1 MTEKEI
7 YASNGFYFEETS
19 KLLDQLNETY
29 DKAKAKNEDKELNEE
44 SVEHELRNK
53 YERVLSNY
61 KGDTLTV
68 DVYDVLLGFNVTC
81 PIMSHA
87 AKKVLAAGERGHKD
101 KLTDLYDIKASI
113 ERAIEVEL
121 LLGE

>member
-7 YASNGFYFEETS
+7 YEANGFYREQTTRLLEELQVTHS
-19 KLLDQLNETY
+19 ENKKLNEAS
-29 DKAKAKNEDKELNEE
+29 AK
-44 SVEHELRNK
+44 SELRNK
-53 YERVLSNY
+53 YERILSNY
-61 KGDTLTV
+61 KGDKITV
-68 DVYDVLLGFNVTC
+68 DVYDVLIGFNVTC

>member
-7 YASNGFYFEETS
+7 YEANGFYHEQTTRLLEDLKATHAETK
-19 KLLDQLNETY
+19 KL
-29 DKAKAKNEDKELNEE
+29 
-44 SVEHELRNK
+44 HEVSAEPDLRNK
-53 YERVLSNY
+53 YERILTNY
-61 KGDTLTV
+61 KGDNITV

>member
-1 MTEKEI
+1 MTENEI
-7 YASNGFYFEETS
+7 YEANGFYREQTT
-19 KLLDQLNETY
+19 KLLEELKATHAETKQRNEVS
-29 DKAKAKNEDKELNEE
+29 AEP
-44 SVEHELRNK
+44 ELRNK

-61 KGDTLTV
+61 KGDKITV

-81 PIMSHA
+81 PIISHA

>member
-7 YASNGFYFEETS
+7 YEANGFYREQTS
-19 KLLDQLNETY
+19 RLLNEL
-29 DKAKAKNEDKELNEE
+29 KATHNEAKKLNDVSAEM
-44 SVEHELRNK
+44 ELRNK

>member
-19 KLLDQLNETY
+19 KLLDQINETY
-29 DKAKAKNEDKELNEE
+29 DAAKTKNKEL
-44 SVEHELRNK
+44 VEPDLRNK

-81 PIMSHA
+81 PIISHA

>member
-7 YASNGFYFEETS
+7 YEANGFYHEQTTRLLEDLKATHEEAK
-19 KLLDQLNETY
+19 KLKQVSSEPD
-29 DKAKAKNEDKELNEE
+29 
-44 SVEHELRNK
+44 LRNK
-53 YERVLSNY
+53 YERVVSNY
-61 KGDTLTV
+61 KGDEITV
-68 DVYDVLLGFNVTC
+68 DVYDVLLGFDVTC